1 MNRLS
6 YSAISTYRGCPLRY
20 KFIYIDKLKTLPK
33 PYFSFG
39 SSLHKATEFFYSGMF
54 ATPPTLD
61 ELLNYYE
68 ENWESEGFKSKDDE
82 QKHFELGK
90 KILEEFH
97 KINSKDYKIPIAV
110 EYKFNV
116 DLKGIVLTGIIDRVD
131 KLPSGSI
138 EIIDYKS
145 GKRLPSIEELNNDL
159 QLSIYYIAA
168 EKIWG
173 ILPEKLTIYHL
184 RSNKTFST
192 HRKPDKIKETIEIMF
207 DVLNDIEK
215 RKFEAKESPL
225 CSFCDFHQF
234 CPEFAHKYEIEES
247 PQMILGEVN
256 IPESI
261 KDYVQTKEKIKELK
275 FKANEIGDAI
285 IRYCEDKG
293 FSRVYGEKYS
303 VTISKVEKKG
313 YEEDEVKKL
322 LEDEDLWQNV
332 LSFNPKRLIDLLE
345 DPNLSYELKK
355 KLKDLEKVIST
366 YNQLRYKEVEKEK

>member
-1 MNRLS
+1 
-6 YSAISTYRGCPLRY
+6 
-20 KFIYIDKLKTLPK
+20 
-33 PYFSFG
+33 
-39 SSLHKATEFFYSGMF
+39 MF